1 MSPTQ
6 PNDPV
11 SVARANYLHAL
22 GALGECSLNLK
33 RWAEREADAR
43 KAALNAEAAY
53 ESAQRE
59 AVRAKTEQGTAP
71 GPVPLALVPS
81 PSDAPAP

>member
-1 MSPTQ
+1 MNPTQ
-6 PNDPV
+6 SNDPV
-11 SVARANYLHAL
+11 AQARANYLHAL

-43 KAALNAEAAY
+43 KAALNAELAY

-59 AVRAKTEQGTAP
+59 AAKANQSGAAP
-71 GPVPLALVPS
+71 GPVAS
-81 PSDAPAP
+81 PSDAPTP